1 MLQGFLNLNTP
12 NYKLKIKKIK
22 TILNSAIN
30 NNKLQDFDL
39 NKLKII
45 TIPFAGGIPNKY
57 TEIYREIYSFLTTIG
72 VDSRYDKRFAFK
84 YDR

>member
-39 NKLKII
+39 NKLKLLQAKYKKTQNTYKQNKNEQNYNKQNKHYI
-45 TIPFAGGIPNKY
+45 TRN
-57 TEIYREIYSFLTTIG
+57 
-72 VDSRYDKRFAFK
+72 
-84 YDR
+84 